1 MLSGVTTSLINWQ
14 SSKDGAALFELQ
26 QAYLRHLIQLY
37 SPDRILQI
45 SGKPYLVHREVF
57 HYILMQ
63 KREEYINAPVPT
75 LQSDISGSL
84 PFRDETFKMIVLAH
98 SHERSDQTAHLIKE
112 VERVLLPEGH
122 AVFFGISQTSLWSLA
137 RIFKL
142 FYMPCCDR
150 IYSDFALKSLIK
162 QMGLECIVF
171 PDLQQ
176 PYRFNVVQNAFN
188 VVVAKKSV
196 TGWVFGM
203 PLL

>member
-1 MLSGVTTSLINWQ
+1 MLNGVTTSLIEWQ
-14 SSKDGAALFELQ
+14 SSKDGDLLFKLQ
-26 QAYLRHLIQLY
+26 QAYLRQLIELY
-37 SPDRILQI
+37 SPDRVLQI
-45 SGKPYLVHREVF
+45 SGKPYLMHREVF
-57 HYILMQ
+57 HYVLMQ
-63 KREEYINAPVPT
+63 ERQEYVNAPVPT
-75 LQSDISGSL
+75 LQGDINGSL

-98 SHERSDQTAHLIKE
+98 AHERSDQTAHLIKE
-112 VERVLLPEGH
+112 VERVLLPEGL
-122 AVFFGISQTSLWSLA
+122 AIFFGISQTSLWSLA

-150 IYSDFALKSLIK
+150 IYSNFALKSMIK
-162 QMGLECIVF
+162 QMGLECITS
-171 PDLQQ
+171 PNLQY